1 MELHGWRISELNRGD
16 FPARPPP
23 KTAIPS
29 SSMIG
34 SGGEKQSTRPGNL
47 TVCQLE
53 NGPVE
58 IVVYPLKIVIFH
70 SYIIVMWQF
79 TRLGIY

>member
-58 IVVYPLKIVIFH
+58 IVDLPIENGDFP
-70 SYIIVMWQF
+70 
-79 TRLGIY
+79 